1 MVKGIYSPKQVQKEK
16 LSVHRPS
23 GRAEHS
29 KDFQSIL
36 QQKILDKPS
45 VKFSGHALERLR
57 SREIQFDAECEAK
70 LGEAVE
76 RLAEKGGRESLVI
89 MGDLALIV
97 SVRNRT
103 VITAIDGEHIK
114 DNVFTNIDSA
124 VIT

>member
-1 MVKGIYSPKQVQKEK
+1 MVKGIYSPKQVQKGQTS
-16 LSVHRPS
+16 LQRPS
-23 GRAEHS
+23 KKVEHS
-29 KDFQSIL
+29 KDFNSIL
-36 QQKILDKPS
+36 QQQILEKSS

-57 SREIQFDAECEAK
+57 SREIKFDAECEAK

>member
-1 MVKGIYSPKQVQKEK
+1 MVRGIYSPRPVQGEG
-16 LSVHRPS
+16 SQIQRPS
-23 GRAEHS
+23 RKTEHS

-36 QQKILDKPS
+36 QQQIHEKQPI
-45 VKFSGHALERLR
+45 KFSGHALQRLK

-70 LGEAVE
+70 LDKAVE
-76 RLAEKGGRESLVI
+76 KLAAKGGRESLVI

-97 SVRNRT
+97 SVKNRT
-103 VITAIDGEHIK
+103 VITAIDGESIK

>member
-1 MVKGIYSPKQVQKEK
+1 MVKGIYSPKHVQKEK
-16 LSVHRPS
+16 VSLERPS
-23 GRAEHS
+23 RKVERG

-36 QQKILDKPS
+36 QQQILEESS

-57 SREIQFDAECEAK
+57 SREIQFDAECEAR
-70 LGEAVE
+70 LGEAIA

>member
-16 LSVHRPS
+16 LSLQRPS
-23 GRAEHS
+23 REVEHS
-29 KDFQSIL
+29 RDFNSVL
-36 QQKILDKPS
+36 QQILEKPP

-57 SREIQFDAECEAK
+57 SREIKFDAECEAK

-89 MGDLALIV
+89 IGDLALIV

-114 DNVFTNIDSA
+114 DNIFTNIDSA